1 MDSLK
6 VNQGPRRENK
16 GLLVS
21 KGGRYRARAMSDYEN
36 DPNFKGRVL
45 VSLKPYVVRKVIV
58 TMLSQM
64 DISDRRQLG
73 KVRFSAPSLIFTV
86 SLAYLC
92 GSRSAC
98 SMGKFWEHNR
108 DFLAEVIPD
117 FPHDLYVSHDTIKR
131 TIENVVFENYAQFF
145 TRFTQALLYESLND
159 LHLTESLPEEQRW
172 LFSIV
177 LQEHSLSEQEQ
188 QKQSVRKQLAPG
200 ISSLVRPY
208 NVLVFGCSSRLNSL
222 SPEALSDLKFH
233 DSILTVLRN
242 YRFSGSA
249 CLVHFQLGTVD
260 GTHFG

>member
-159 LHLTESLPEEQRW
+159 FLALCCKSTR
-172 LFSIV
+172 
-177 LQEHSLSEQEQ
+177 SLSRSS
-188 QKQSVRKQLAPG
+188 KSRVCASSWRLAF
-200 ISSLVRPY
+200 RHWC
-208 NVLVFGCSSRLNSL
+208 VLTMCWCLA
-222 SPEALSDLKFH
+222 AL
-233 DSILTVLRN
+233 R
-242 YRFSGSA
+242 A
-249 CLVHFQLGTVD
+249 
-260 GTHFG
+260 